1 MGIDH
6 AVWSYMISLRSEWLT
21 TLVVPFTLAFTPRYV
36 LLYSALWSAWR
47 ARRTPPLQAV
57 FPLLAVGFAVSL
69 SPVFKALIGR
79 ERPPIAEQLLY
90 HFNPSMPSGHAV
102 AAFALA
108 TVISYLSTHAWVQQ
122 LAWCVAV
129 LVALS
134 RLYVG
139 VHWLSDVLVGGAMG
153 VIAVWLIWS
162 ACRFNQ
168 PNSE

>member
-1 MGIDH
+1 MELHDRATFGVVDLPRCALHLGIRAALRP
-6 AVWSYMISLRSEWLT
+6 AVLRT
-21 TLVVPFTLAFTPRYV
+21 VVC
-36 LLYSALWSAWR
+36 
-47 ARRTPPLQAV
+47 
-57 FPLLAVGFAVSL
+57 
-69 SPVFKALIGR
+69 IGR

-108 TVISYLSTHAWVQQ
+108 TVISYLSTRAWVQQ

-139 VHWLSDVLVGGAMG
+139 VHWLSDVFVGGTIG
-153 VIAVWLIWS
+153 VIAVWSIWS

-168 PNSE
+168 SNSE